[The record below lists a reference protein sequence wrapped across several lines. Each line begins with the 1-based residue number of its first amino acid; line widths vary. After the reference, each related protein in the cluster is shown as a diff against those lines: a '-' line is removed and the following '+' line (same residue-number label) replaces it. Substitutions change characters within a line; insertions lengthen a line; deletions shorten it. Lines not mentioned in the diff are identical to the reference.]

1 MWQLVFKA
9 LELLVRT
16 DHPHREFNIAQLKTA
31 GITQRLMHLCQVRTY
46 ILIMPGIY
54 PEVHTSMP
62 RGIGMYAVYN

>member
-1 MWQLVFKA
+1 MFKA

-46 ILIMPGIY
+46 ILIMPGMY
-54 PEVHTSMP
+54 PET
-62 RGIGMYAVYN
+62 